1 MVFVYFAVEQLGIKP
16 LLPAYL
22 DPSLND
28 QELLTGVNFATG
40 AAGWDP
46 LTAEL
51 SVLLLLSLLFIKL
64 AYGGD
69 VD

>member
-1 MVFVYFAVEQLGIKP
+1 MFAVEELGIKD
-16 LLPAYL
+16 LLPPYL

-28 QELLTGVNFATG
+28 QDLLTGVNFAAG

-51 SVLLLLSLLFIKL
+51 SVLYTSFVH
-64 AYGGD
+64 D
-69 VD
+69 Q